1 MGSFFDLSVS
11 FQSKK
16 RILDEIELI
25 IDKHQFIMGPHVANL
40 ETNLQEYTGARHC
53 VTCASGTD
61 ALILALLA
69 ANVRPGDKVI
79 TTPFTFAATAEAIA
93 FIGAIPIFCDIDID
107 TFNLSPKYLDYM
119 LSITPKNEKPK
130 AIIAVDLFG
139 LPAEWDRINEI
150 AIRHGMITTIAD
162 AAQSFG
168 AAIGKAKV
176 GTLADITCTSFFPTK
191 PLGCFGD
198 GGAVFTDF
206 DIIAEKI
213 RALRVH
219 GSTGKKYHHQFI
231 GMNSRLDTIQAAVLI
246 EKLKFVDHQ
255 RKQRKKFAELYGKVL
270 QANGFPPQKIHTG
283 FTSAYSIFSFR
294 TPWRDIM
301 QTELEAAG
309 IQTAI
314 YYPIPLHEQ
323 GAYAQFAPKDP
334 AALGS
339 AESVSRSILSLP
351 IGGADGFGQTIE
363 TRSKLKTICQTF
375 MSKDFKKE
383 RGIK

>member
-69 ANVRPGDKVI
+69 ANVGPGDRVI
-79 TTPFTFAATAEAIA
+79 TTPLTFAATAEAIA
-93 FIGAIPIFCDIDID
+93 FIGAIPVFVDIDID
-107 TFNLSPKYLDYM
+107 TFNLSPKALEHE
-119 LSITPKNEKPK
+119 LSNTPKASKPK

-139 LPAEWDRINEI
+139 LPAEWDRINQI
-150 AIRHGMITTIAD
+150 AMDHGIITTIAD

-176 GTLADITCTSFFPTK
+176 GTMADITCTSFFPTK

-219 GSTGKKYHHQFI
+219 GCTGKKYHHEYI

-246 EKLKFVDHQ
+246 EKLKVVDQQ
-255 RKQRKKFAELYGKVL
+255 REQRKKLTELFGEIL
-270 QANGFPPQKIHTG
+270 QTGGFPPQTVLPG
-283 FTSAYSIFSFR
+283 FKSACSIFSFR
-294 TPWRDIM
+294 TPCREFL
-301 QTELEAAG
+301 QTELENAG
-309 IQTAI
+309 IQTAV
-314 YYPIPLHEQ
+314 YYPIPLHKQ
-323 GAYAQFAPKDP
+323 KAYAQFAPCKSD
-334 AALGS
+334 ALS
-339 AESVSRSILSLP
+339 VTESLSLSILSLP
-351 IGGADGFGQTIE
+351 INGAFGKTVE
-363 TRSKLKTICQTF
+363 TASILKTIIKKF
-375 MSKDFKKE
+375 KE
-383 RGIK
+383 RGIA